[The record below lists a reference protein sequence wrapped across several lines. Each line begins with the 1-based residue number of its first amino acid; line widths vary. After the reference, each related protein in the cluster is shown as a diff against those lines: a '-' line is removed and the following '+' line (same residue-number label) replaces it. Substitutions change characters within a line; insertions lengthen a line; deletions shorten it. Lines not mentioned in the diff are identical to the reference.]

1 MSLPLRVAWRH
12 LRTRRPPRWT
22 RAVGGAALVL
32 VVAGASAIVWSFGQP
47 PSEPSLELSPAD
59 LAYVIGSFAAAIGL
73 LVFSFAATV
82 RGFTLL
88 VAITGYSVAQGC
100 AALVLVLSL
109 LGGLEGDL
117 QRRLLGHRAHLR
129 IAPPAG
135 SEIVNPE
142 PLVTRVQAVPDVVGV
157 SPELAGPIMIRSGFG
172 RAGVNLVGVDPVL
185 HATASGL
192 PDEVVEGDYASFVD
206 PSRLPRRPFPFID
219 AAGVVSA
226 DEPSDMADE
235 TGSEDPVEAPP
246 AAEHGDATTV
256 ADAAEDSG
264 GWEDPAQEIPRLRAE
279 GKIPPARAPAPAP
292 SPAPEEDDGG
302 GWEDP
307 EQEIPRLRAE
317 GKIPPARPP
326 VAEEAAEEPSLA
338 EQLPAP
344 DDLPAAEPAADL
356 VGEDDPRT
364 VPVLLGIELA
374 AELSVSAGDPVQLI
388 TPEGRM
394 TPAGLVPGV
403 LQARVAGVYA
413 TGVYDDDRDY
423 AYVPLPDA
431 QAFLRAPGA
440 VTSIAVR
447 LGDPDALAAAKSGV
461 IAVAGPE
468 LVVEDWRQ
476 IHRGLFSAMFLEKVA
491 MFVALL
497 FVILVAAFGI
507 LATNMMSVM
516 ERSAEIA
523 ILKAMGARD
532 RLIARIFAFEGI
544 IVGGVGCVGGIAAGL
559 ALCSWFSERGIPL
572 RSDAFTLEA
581 LPLRVDPREVALV
594 AAAALVLV
602 SLASVLPARAAAAL
616 RPVDGLRRGE

>member
-1 MSLPLRVAWRH
+1 MNLSLRVAWRH
-12 LRTRRPPRWT
+12 LRTRRAPRWT
-22 RAVGGAALVL
+22 RTIAILALVP
-32 VVAGASAIVWSFGQP
+32 VIAGAGAVIWSFGQP
-47 PSEPSLELSPAD
+47 PSEGGELSTGD
-59 LAYVIGSFAAAIGL
+59 LAYVVGSFAAAIGL

-117 QRRLLGHRAHLR
+117 QTRLLGHRAHLR
-129 IAPPAG
+129 IAPPPGAELVTPG
-135 SEIVNPE
+135 
-142 PLVTRVQAVPDVVGV
+142 PLVARVQGVPDVVGV

-192 PDEVVEGDYASFVD
+192 PDEVIEGDYAAFLD
-206 PSRLPRRPFPFID
+206 PSQLPWRPFPVLD
-219 AAGVVSA
+219 AMPE
-226 DEPSDMADE
+226 DDPSDMVDG
-235 TGSEDPVEAPP
+235 TGLEGPVEPAPDDALAHP
-246 AAEHGDATTV
+246 EAVEAEV
-256 ADAAEDSG
+256 EDSG
-264 GWEDPAQEIPRLRAE
+264 GWEDPAQEIPQLRAA
-279 GKIPPARAPAPAP
+279 GKIPPARDPVVAPGPA
-292 SPAPEEDDGG
+292 AEEDDGG

-317 GKIPPARPP
+317 GKIPPARPVDTSP
-326 VAEEAAEEPSLA
+326 TDAEPSLA
-338 EQLPAP
+338 DGLPAP
-344 DDLPAAEPAADL
+344 PAAEPTSDGAAD
-356 VGEDDPRT
+356 EPRT

-374 AELSVSAGDPVQLI
+374 AELSVGPGDPVQLI

-423 AYVPLPDA
+423 AYVPLTDA

-447 LGDPDALAAAKSGV
+447 LADPDALAAAKAGV

-532 RLIARIFAFEGI
+532 RLIAGIFAFEGI

-559 ALCSWFSERGIPL
+559 ALCTWFSERGIPL

-581 LPLRVDPREVALV
+581 LPLRVDPWEVALV

-602 SLASVLPARAAAAL
+602 GLASVLPARAAAAL

>member
-1 MSLPLRVAWRH
+1 MSLSLRVAWRH
-12 LRTRRPPRWT
+12 LRARRPARWA
-22 RAVGGAALVL
+22 RPLGACALVL
-32 VVAGASAIVWSFGQP
+32 VIAGAAAVLWSRGQP
-47 PSEPSLELSPAD
+47 ASVIDDEMPLPT
-59 LAYVIGSFAAAIGL
+59 LAYVLGSFGLFIGL
-73 LVFSFAATV
+73 LVLSFAATI

-129 IAPPAG
+129 ISPPPG
-135 SEIVNPE
+135 SEIVTPE
-142 PLVTRVQAVPDVVGV
+142 PLVARVEAVPEVVGV

-185 HATASGL
+185 HARASGL
-192 PDEVVEGDYASFVD
+192 PGEVVEGDYTAFLD
-206 PSRLPRRPFPFID
+206 PSLLPQRPFPTLPD
-219 AAGVVSA
+219 AIEPEPEPGEANVSTGRA
-226 DEPSDMADE
+226 EE
-235 TGSEDPVEAPP
+235 TGPEDHVDSPP
-246 AAEHGDATTV
+246 GD
-256 ADAAEDSG
+256 DGEDDG
-264 GWEDPAQEIPRLRAE
+264 GWEDPEQEIPRLRAE
-279 GKIPPARAPAPAP
+279 GSIPPARAPVVPPPPVADD
-292 SPAPEEDDGG
+292 EDDGG

-317 GKIPPARPP
+317 GKIPAARPP
-326 VAEEAAEEPSLA
+326 VIVEDEPPAEGPAEAAEPES
-338 EQLPAP
+338 
-344 DDLPAAEPAADL
+344 PAAELESPTAD
-356 VGEDDPRT
+356 EPRT

-413 TGVYDDDRDY
+413 TGVYDDDRDF
-423 AYVPLPDA
+423 AYVPLTDA

-447 LGDPDALAAAKSGV
+447 LGDPEALAAAKAAV
-461 IAVAGPE
+461 VAVAGPE

-532 RLIARIFAFEGI
+532 RLIAGIFALEGI

-559 ALCSWFSERGIPL
+559 ALCVWFGEHGIPL
-572 RSDAFTLEA
+572 RSSAFTLEA
-581 LPLRVDPREVALV
+581 LPLRVDPWEVVVV

-602 SLASVLPARAAAAL
+602 GLASVLPARAAAAL

>member
-1 MSLPLRVAWRH
+1 MSLSLRVAWRH
-12 LRTRRPPRWT
+12 LRARQPARWARPL
-22 RAVGGAALVL
+22 GACALVL
-32 VVAGASAIVWSFGQP
+32 VIAGAAAVLWSRGQP
-47 PSEPSLELSPAD
+47 VSLIDDEMPLPT
-59 LAYVIGSFAAAIGL
+59 LAYVLGSLGLFIGL
-73 LVFSFAATV
+73 LVLSFAATI

-109 LGGLEGDL
+109 LDGLEGDL

-129 IAPPAG
+129 ISPPPG
-135 SEIVNPE
+135 SEIVTPE
-142 PLVTRVQAVPDVVGV
+142 PLVARVEAVPEVVGV

-185 HATASGL
+185 HARASGL
-192 PDEVVEGDYASFVD
+192 PGEVVEGDYTAFLD
-206 PSRLPRRPFPFID
+206 PSLLPQRPFPTLPD
-219 AAGVVSA
+219 AI
-226 DEPSDMADE
+226 EPEPEPRESDVLPGRSEE
-235 TGSEDPVEAPP
+235 TGSEDHVDPP
-246 AAEHGDATTV
+246 AGD
-256 ADAAEDSG
+256 DGDDDG
-264 GWEDPAQEIPRLRAE
+264 GWEDPEQEIPRLRAE
-279 GKIPPARAPAPAP
+279 GSIPPARAPVVV
-292 SPAPEEDDGG
+292 SPPPVADDEDDGG

-317 GKIPPARPP
+317 GKIPAARPP
-326 VAEEAAEEPSLA
+326 VVEEEPPAEEPAEAAEPES
-338 EQLPAP
+338 
-344 DDLPAAEPAADL
+344 PAAD
-356 VGEDDPRT
+356 EPRT

-423 AYVPLPDA
+423 AYVPLTDA

-447 LGDPDALAAAKSGV
+447 LGDPEALAAAKAAV
-461 IAVAGPE
+461 VAVADPE

-476 IHRGLFSAMFLEKVA
+476 IHHGLFSAMFLEKVA

-532 RLIARIFAFEGI
+532 RLIAGIFALEGI

-559 ALCSWFSERGIPL
+559 ALCAWFGEHGIPL
-572 RSDAFTLEA
+572 RSSAFTLEA
-581 LPLRVDPREVALV
+581 LPLRVDPWEVALV

-602 SLASVLPARAAAAL
+602 GLASVLPARAAAAL

>member
-12 LRTRRPPRWT
+12 LRARRPARW
-22 RAVGGAALVL
+22 ALPLGACALVL
-32 VVAGASAIVWSFGQP
+32 VVAGAAAVVWSRGQP
-47 PSEPSLELSPAD
+47 IAAADDEMSLPTI
-59 LAYVIGSFAAAIGL
+59 AYVLGSFGLFVGL
-73 LVFSFAATV
+73 LVLSFAATV

-129 IAPPAG
+129 ISPPPG
-135 SEIVNPE
+135 SEIVAPD
-142 PLVTRVQAVPDVVGV
+142 PLVARVQAVPDVVGV

-172 RAGVNLVGVDPVL
+172 RAGVNLVGVDPTL

-192 PDEVVEGDYASFVD
+192 PNEVVEGDYAAFLD
-206 PSRLPRRPFPFID
+206 PTLLPRRPFPALPGVLEPEPGESDGSSGMAEETGPEVHADPPPPSDD
-219 AAGVVSA
+219 AA
-226 DEPSDMADE
+226 DE
-235 TGSEDPVEAPP
+235 
-246 AAEHGDATTV
+246 GD
-256 ADAAEDSG
+256 DG
-264 GWEDPAQEIPRLRAE
+264 GWEDPEQEIPRLRAD
-279 GKIPPARAPAPAP
+279 GRIPPARAPVVPPPPADD
-292 SPAPEEDDGG
+292 EDDGG

-317 GKIPPARPP
+317 GKIPAARPP
-326 VAEEAAEEPSLA
+326 VVIADA
-338 EQLPAP
+338 
-344 DDLPAAEPAADL
+344 AAEPLAVEAPTEEPAAAAEPDTF
-356 VGEDDPRT
+356 EADDPRM

-374 AELSVSAGDPVQLI
+374 AELSVTAGDPVQLI

-423 AYVPLPDA
+423 AYVPLADA

-447 LGDPDALAAAKSGV
+447 LGDPEALATAKAGV
-461 IAVAGPE
+461 VAVAGPE

-532 RLIARIFAFEGI
+532 RLIAGIFALEGI

-559 ALCSWFSERGIPL
+559 SLCAWFGEHGIPL
-572 RSDAFTLEA
+572 RSSAFTLEA
-581 LPLRVDPREVALV
+581 LPLRVDPWEVALV
-594 AAAALVLV
+594 AGAALVLV
-602 SLASVLPARAAAAL
+602 GLASVLPARAAAAL

>member
-1 MSLPLRVAWRH
+1 MSLSLRVTWRH

-22 RAVGGAALVL
+22 RTVGVASLVL
-32 VVAGASAIVWSFGQP
+32 VIAGAGAVAWSFGQP
-47 PSEPSLELSPAD
+47 APEPGGELSTAD
-59 LAYVIGSFAAAIGL
+59 LAYVSGSFAAAIGL

-117 QRRLLGHRAHLR
+117 QRRLLGHQAHLR
-129 IAPPAG
+129 ISPPAG
-135 SEIVNPE
+135 SEIVTPG
-142 PLVTRVQAVPDVVGV
+142 PLVARVQGVPDVVGV

-172 RAGVNLVGVDPVL
+172 RAGVNLVGIDPIL
-185 HATASGL
+185 HAAASGL
-192 PDEVVEGDYASFVD
+192 PDEVVEGDYAAFLD
-206 PSRLPRRPFPFID
+206 PSRLPRRPFPVLD
-219 AAGVVSA
+219 ATHVELP
-226 DEPSDMADE
+226 DDPSDMVEE
-235 TGSEDPVEAPP
+235 TGSEGQLEAPP
-246 AAEHGDATTV
+246 AEAEPAEEV
-256 ADAAEDSG
+256 AAPEADDSG

-279 GKIPPARAPAPAP
+279 GKIPPARAPVPPPAPA
-292 SPAPEEDDGG
+292 ADEDDGG

-317 GKIPPARPP
+317 GKIPAARPP
-326 VAEEAAEEPSLA
+326 VVAADEPAGDEPSLA
-338 EQLPAP
+338 DQLPAP
-344 DDLPAAEPAADL
+344 PAAEPADDPIAAD
-356 VGEDDPRT
+356 EPRT

-374 AELSVSAGDPVQLI
+374 AELSVTAGDPVQLI

-431 QAFLRAPGA
+431 QAFLRAPDA
-440 VTSIAVR
+440 VTSVAVR
-447 LGDPDALAAAKSGV
+447 LGDPDALAAAKAGV
-461 IAVAGPE
+461 VAVAGPS

-532 RLIARIFAFEGI
+532 RLIAKIFLLEGI

-559 ALCSWFSERGIPL
+559 ALCAWFSERGIPL

-581 LPLRVDPREVALV
+581 LPLRVDPWEVALV

-602 SLASVLPARAAAAL
+602 GLASVLPARAAAVL